1 MQDRVGG
8 RLSPLGNFND
18 MSDAEPEVTFG
29 TIAQVLSDLRF
40 AYLHIVNPGLAAIE
54 KGNAPDA
61 RFPGRARR
69 TSSRVETR
77 RVRR

>member
-1 MQDRVGG
+1 
-8 RLSPLGNFND
+8 

-40 AYLHIVNPGLAAIE
+40 TYLHIVNPGLAAIE

-61 RFPGRARR
+61 RAEQLLALIRQKYRGTLIVTGGFDRDTA
-69 TSSRVETR
+69 EEWL
-77 RVRR
+77 

>member
-1 MQDRVGG
+1 
-8 RLSPLGNFND
+8 LSPLGDLND

-29 TIAQVLSDLRF
+29 SVAQVLSDFRL

-61 RFPGRARR
+61 RA
-69 TSSRVETR
+69 
-77 RVRR
+77 